1 MSILTEGEAHS
12 SADGP
17 GILPRRKGMGSLVV
31 ERAESLRVGGVAL
44 NLHANGWRAL
54 EELGVADDLR
64 RTATLITSS
73 RIVRRRHNQTSVS
86 SARKENRC
94 LRRKDVVEALAK
106 NVTAGTIRYGCQVVA
121 IHQDPATNGA
131 LLTTADGKTIKAKVV
146 VGCDGWNSVVVRHVG
161 LAAPSQYARFIVL
174 GFASYPEGHPFGPE
188 FMQVIRDD
196 FTVGVVPVDGNLV
209 HFFASRA
216 ARGDTCAGAGADDV
230 KSEEAAARAY
240 VLEKVEEFPAGGEVA
255 EMVSRRRFD
264 PATSWTLTKVWYRPP
279 WQVAL
284 GRFRRGAV
292 TVAGDAM
299 HAMGPFIGQG
309 GAAALE
315 DAVVLARS
323 LSSRAAWLGGG
334 DHKQQPH
341 DDDDDDVGAA
351 IDGYVAERRLR
362 LTKLSLHSFAIGTLL
377 TTRSLVVKLLC
388 VAVQALLGG
397 DSRPDENYDCGRL

>member
-1 MSILTEGEAHS
+1 MAVCRPLISLKYPRVDACLSSQKEKHTVCFAPHRAHS
-12 SADGP
+12 QILFFFLSNTRSHLESLSASADGP

-264 PATSWTLTKVWYRPP
+264 PATSWTLTKACYFFLTFPP
-279 WQVAL
+279 SLFLEVAW
-284 GRFRRGAV
+284 R
-292 TVAGDAM
+292 AG
-299 HAMGPFIGQG
+299 HEEG
-309 GAAALE
+309 GAW
-315 DAVVLARS
+315 R
-323 LSSRAAWLGGG
+323 
-334 DHKQQPH
+334 
-341 DDDDDDVGAA
+341 VGA
-351 IDGYVAERRLR
+351 DKG
-362 LTKLSLHSFAIGTLL
+362 GTP
-377 TTRSLVVKLLC
+377 RSVRN
-388 VAVQALLGG
+388 ADDAA
-397 DSRPDENYDCGRL
+397 